1 MIIIRFIIYTLI
13 KHILGLEKDKAASE
27 LELCFCDSSLGCD
40 RGRARIVELQTSTS
54 ISASAF
60 FTYPELR
67 EPKLSKIAI
76 EDEKIDLSKCNFIF
90 P

>member
-1 MIIIRFIIYTLI
+1 MIIIDFIPYSLL

-27 LELCFCDSSLGCD
+27 LEICFGDSSLGCD
-40 RGRARIVELQTSTS
+40 RGRARIVEIQTSTS
-54 ISASAF
+54 ISTRDF

-67 EPKLSKIAI
+67 EPKLPKIAI
-76 EDEKIDLSKCNFIF
+76 ADEKIDLSKCNFIF